1 MAVESGD
8 TEKNRQFIERLAARM
23 APETNLFCDIFYQQ
37 SLAALGT
44 KALYFVP
51 EDDLKAIQTKLHDA
65 APFIRQFAQT
75 TNLDTFFEQINTMF
89 RTAPREENAQT
100 ESLMQALPVLT
111 HIATQAAASLQMPGR
126 RRRRASPRCLA
137 PTA

>member
-1 MAVESGD
+1 M
-8 TEKNRQFIERLAARM
+8 
-23 APETNLFCDIFYQQ
+23 
-37 SLAALGT
+37 LGT

-65 APFIRQFAQT
+65 APFIRQFTQT
-75 TNLDTFFEQINTMF
+75 TNLVTFFEQINTTF

-111 HIATQAAASLQMPGR
+111 RIATQAAASLQMPGKPPSPGV
-126 RRRRASPRCLA
+126 ASLFGA
-137 PTA
+137 DSVTKFTSL